1 MNIPPYVIQ
10 RQPRYFSPM
19 PETFW
24 IDRWLQTSSSQTVA
38 ALASPK
44 SPRVEAHDL
53 SAFIPFSFGPANC
66 AGKML
71 ALAEIRVV
79 TALLLQRFDFA
90 FEKGYDTSRWEKEMN
105 NYFVLRLGRL
115 PVVLTRRL

>member
-10 RQPRYFSPM
+10 RQARYFSPM
-19 PETFW
+19 PDSFW
-24 IDRWLQTSSSQTVA
+24 IERWLQTSSSPAAVA
-38 ALASPK
+38 LSSPK
-44 SPRVEAHDL
+44 APRVQAHEL
-53 SAFIPFSFGPANC
+53 GAFLPFSYGPANC

-79 TALLLQRFDFA
+79 VALLLQRFDFA

-105 NYFVLRLGRL
+105 NYFVLRLGQL
-115 PVVLTRRL
+115 PIVLTRRF